1 MTLAYGCQLHVF
13 FCEDGDVFCR
23 ITVGSCQD
31 IGEATVEIFVGE
43 ISETFSSF
51 FCCIRFLKWIVFQP

>member
-1 MTLAYGCQLHVF
+1 MTLAYGFQLHVF

-31 IGEATVEIFVGE
+31 IGEAAVESFVG
-43 ISETFSSF
+43 
-51 FCCIRFLKWIVFQP
+51 RLLKHSAAFTVALGY

>member
-13 FCEDGDVFCR
+13 FCEDVFCR

-31 IGEATVEIFVGE
+31 IGEATIERFVGE
-43 ISETFSSF
+43 MAETFSSF
-51 FCCIRFLKWIVFQP
+51 NVA